1 MSRVVLFSKDSGYNS
16 VKGVKRLR
24 GGIGKLG
31 PEVKKYNAFGTDAVS
46 QAVLSSHD
54 FVNTIYGGNSSVSPN
69 YYPLVLNWPTI
80 GSGEFQRVGSRINL
94 RAIRFKGW
102 ITLSSTQATQ
112 VRWRMVLFRLE
123 VPVGADLQI
132 DQVTYLSQYSNADIV
147 VPSTSF
153 DSDTYASFARH
164 NFYKKFK
171 NVDNKDF
178 KAKVFASGVLPA
190 TSNCKRMT
198 FNLTGNMGSN
208 QMNLTT
214 ASSSTNVIVKKQ
226 ENNFGYI
233 PLDVSVKINDNVDCD
248 KGLRRYFVCFECDC
262 GYGYSDWMAPLQSR
276 PSMLVNCYARAYF
289 TEE

>member
-24 GGIGKLG
+24 GGKSKLG
-31 PEVKKYNAFGTDAVS
+31 PEVKKYNAFGTDALTQS
-46 QAVLSSHD
+46 TLTSHD
-54 FVNTIYGGNSSVSPN
+54 FVNTIYGGTPTVSPN

-123 VPVGADLQI
+123 VPVGADLDV

-147 VPSTSF
+147 VPSSSF
-153 DSDTYASFARH
+153 DSDLYASFARH

-178 KAKVFASGVLPA
+178 KAKVIASGVLPSSA
-190 TSNCKRMT
+190 NVKKLQFS
-198 FNLTGNMGSN
+198 LLGNMGQQQIGLS
-208 QMNLTT
+208 T
-214 ASSSTNVIVKKQ
+214 ASQTTNVIVKKH
-226 ENNFGYI
+226 ENNFGYL

-262 GYGYSDWMAPLQSR
+262 GYGFSDWLAPLQSK